1 MFLKNI
7 ISSIFM
13 SCCTCAAVEVVDI
26 FIHRNDFFLS
36 AAVNSDFLIYFLILY
51 ALNLKKNVHVI
62 QQVLVLI
69 FDCNCRHLSY
79 SVGSCFGFYMDCE
92 NN

>member
-1 MFLKNI
+1 VFLKNI

-36 AAVNSDFLIYFLILY
+36 AAVNSDFLIYF
-51 ALNLKKNVHVI
+51 
-62 QQVLVLI
+62 
-69 FDCNCRHLSY
+69 FDFVCIKFKEKCACHPAGIG
-79 SVGSCFGFYMDCE
+79 VDI
-92 NN
+92 